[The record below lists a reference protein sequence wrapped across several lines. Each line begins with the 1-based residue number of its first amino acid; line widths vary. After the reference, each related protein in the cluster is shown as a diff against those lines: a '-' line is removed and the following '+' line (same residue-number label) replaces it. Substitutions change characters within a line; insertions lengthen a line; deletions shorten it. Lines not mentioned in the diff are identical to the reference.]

1 MCLGYIDTTLGQWV
15 CEDTTL
21 EGMGNTLSGN
31 TTHFTAF
38 SVLITDTGNNNN
50 GDGGS
55 GFDLNLIAAI
65 VVPVVFVIVVLV
77 IVVAVVVV
85 VVTYIVR
92 RARAMGKSNII
103 NYNVDSTTL

>member
-1 MCLGYIDTTLGQWV
+1 MCLGYIDTKAGQWV

-38 SVLITDTGNNNN
+38 SVLITDNGNNNGGG
-50 GDGGS
+50 GD
-55 GFDLNLIAAI
+55 GFDLNLVAAI
-65 VVPVVFVIVVLV
+65 VVPVVFAIFVLV
-77 IVVAVVVV
+77 IVVAVVAI

-92 RARAMGKSNII
+92 RFKVMGKSNII
-103 NYNVDSTTL
+103 NYNADSNTL